1 MLPARSDYEV
11 SAAGVLLTGSD
22 NLMDY
27 VLATYA
33 LPRTSPTPQEWRRVT
48 RLASTL
54 SGRRDIAVPVHL
66 WDT

>member
-1 MLPARSDYEV
+1 MLPARSD
-11 SAAGVLLTGSD
+11 
-22 NLMDY
+22 NLMDC

-33 LPRTSPTPQEWRRVT
+33 LPRTSPTLQEWRRVT